1 MKKRVIAM
9 AVAALVA
16 TGVLAGCGG
25 SSSEGGDTA
34 TTGGKEGMKVGMITD
49 AGTIDDKSFNQGT
62 WEGILQAKEELGVQE
77 KYLKPQ
83 GQTEAD
89 YMREITNIYDAGNK
103 FIVTPGF
110 KFETAIYKAQ
120 EKYKDAKFVLID
132 GVPKESGN
140 ATEGKVGENTVSIFY
155 AEHESGFLAGLA
167 TALEIKEG
175 AVGFIGGLEIPPVQK
190 FNWGYQQG
198 IAYANEKL
206 GTKVTL
212 DKENVIYAESFE
224 DNAKG
229 QQLAAAMYDKGVKA
243 IFASAGKV
251 GVGVITE
258 AKTRA
263 AKGETAWVVGV
274 DVDQYQDGIYEDGKS
289 VVLTSATKKIG
300 KSAYDMIKNELDGKF
315 PGGQTFVVDIK
326 TDDVGLP
333 AENPNLSDE
342 TMKKVNEVIELI
354 KSGEVKVSSEK
365 GDLIK

>member
-34 TTGGKEGMKVGMITD
+34 TVGKETMKVGMITD

-62 WEGILQAKEELGVQE
+62 WEGILKASEEFGIQE
-77 KYLKPQ
+77 QYLKPQ

-89 YMREITNIYDAGNK
+89 YLREITNIYDAGNK
-103 FIVTPGF
+103 FIVTPGY

-132 GVPKESGN
+132 GAPKETTQS
-140 ATEGKVGENTVSIFY
+140 TEGKVGENTVSIFY
-155 AEHESGFLAGLA
+155 AEHQSGFLAGLA

-175 AVGFIGGLEIPPVQK
+175 AVGFIGGLKIPPVQK

-198 IAYANEKL
+198 IAYANENF
-206 GTKVTL
+206 GTKITL

-263 AKGETAWVVGV
+263 SKGKEAWVVGV
-274 DVDQYQDGIYEDGKS
+274 DVDQYKDGEYADGKS

-300 KSAYDMIKNELDGKF
+300 KSAYDMIKNELDGNF
-315 PGGQTFVVDIK
+315 PGGKTFVVDIQ

-333 AENPNLSDE
+333 AENPNLSKD
-342 TMKKVNEVIELI
+342 TITKVDEVIKLI
-354 KSGEVKVSSEK
+354 KSGEVKISAEK
-365 GDLIK
+365 GSLID